1 MNKTQAQKEIKRL
14 AKEINGHNDRYYNL
28 NQPIISDEEY
38 DRLLKRLI
46 ELEEKFPELKAPDS
60 PTHRIGAKL
69 ETSLAAV
76 SHKVKMYSLDNTYSF
91 EELEDWHKRVLKG
104 LGSDFKSP
112 LEYVAEL
119 KIDGVSA
126 ALTYEQ
132 GIFVLGATR
141 GDGLTGEDI
150 THNLRMLQSV
160 PLQLKKISAQDFP
173 DVLEVRGEIYMAI
186 KDFNMLNRHR
196 EKNDGV
202 LFANPRNA
210 ASGSLKLLDSR
221 LSAERKLKCF
231 VHSFGILQG
240 GKEFQTHWEFLDAA
254 ARLGFCVNPLR
265 RRYRTFK
272 EVMDFCAEFANKR
285 DELDYEVDGV
295 VVKVNSYA
303 QHNTLGATL
312 KSPRWAIAYK
322 FPAKQ
327 ATTRVK
333 DIVVQVGRTGV
344 LTPVA
349 ELEPV
354 VCAGVTISR
363 STLHNFD
370 EVRRLGVKKGDRVLL
385 ERAGDVIPKIVKV
398 VESISKMSAESFA
411 VPDQCPA
418 CGGEVAKFKEEDV
431 AYRCINPSCPK
442 QLERRLIHFA
452 SRLGMDI
459 EGLGESVVNQLLKEK
474 FVKDLADIYFLK
486 KEDFLTL
493 EFFADKK
500 TENLIIAIA
509 ASKRRPLSRFLF
521 ALGIINIGE
530 KAAATIAQKFGT
542 LDRIMKA
549 SLSDFEGIHEIGEVM
564 AGSLQHFFR
573 QKSTKQL
580 VEKFKKAGLTM
591 VEPQRPSEG
600 KLSGK
605 KFVFTGELKSLTRL
619 KAGET
624 VKKIG
629 GEVVES
635 VSKKTDFL
643 IIGTNPG
650 SKYTKAF
657 GLGIK
662 ILNEQQFKEMIQ

>member
-1 MNKTQAQKEIKRL
+1 MNKARAQKEIKRL
-14 AKEINGHNDRYYNL
+14 TKEINEHNDRYYNL
-28 NQPIISDEEY
+28 NQPTISDEEY

-46 ELEEKFPELKAPDS
+46 ELEENFPELRAVDS

-69 ETSLAAV
+69 EASLATI

-104 LGSDFKSP
+104 LGSGFEVP

-126 ALTYEQ
+126 ALTYNK

-150 THNLRMLQSV
+150 THNLRTLQSV
-160 PLQLKKISAQDFP
+160 PLQLKKISGWNFP
-173 DVLEVRGEIYMAI
+173 DVLEVRGEIYMEL
-186 KDFNMLNRHR
+186 KDFKMLNRRR
-196 EKNDGV
+196 EKNDEV
-202 LFANPRNA
+202 VFANPRNA

-231 VHSFGILQG
+231 IHSFGILQG
-240 GKEFQTHWEFLDAA
+240 GRAFQTHWEFLEAA
-254 ARLGFCVNPLR
+254 ARLGFSANPLR
-265 RRYRTFK
+265 RRCRTFE
-272 EVMDFCAEFANKR
+272 EVMDFCAEFADKR
-285 DELDYEVDGV
+285 EELDYEVDGV

-303 QHNTLGATL
+303 QQNTLGATL

-327 ATTRVK
+327 ATTTVK

-370 EVRRLGVKKGDRVLL
+370 EVKRLGIKKGDRVLL
-385 ERAGDVIPKIVKV
+385 ERAGDVIPKIIKV
-398 VESISKMSAESFA
+398 VESIQPTSAKSFPP
-411 VPDQCPA
+411 PDKCPA
-418 CGGEVAKFKEEDV
+418 CGGEVAKTKEEDV

-459 EGLGESVVNQLLKEK
+459 EGLGESVVDQLLKEK
-474 FVKDLADIYFLK
+474 LVKDLADIYFLK
-486 KEDFLTL
+486 KEDFLKL
-493 EFFADKK
+493 ELFAHKK
-500 TENLIIAIA
+500 AENLIAAIA
-509 ASKRRPLSRFLF
+509 SSKKRPLSRFLF
-521 ALGIINIGE
+521 ALGVINIGE
-530 KAAATIAQKFGT
+530 KAAEIIAQKFGA

-564 AGSLQHFFR
+564 AGSLEHFFR

-580 VEKFKKAGLTM
+580 IEKFKKAGLTM
-591 VEPQRPSEG
+591 VESQRPSEG
-600 KLSGK
+600 KLQGK

-619 KAGET
+619 QAGDAL
-624 VKKIG
+624 KDLG

-643 IIGTNPG
+643 VIGENPG
-650 SKYTKAF
+650 SKYIKAA
-657 GLGIK
+657 GLGVK
-662 ILNEQQFKEMIQ
+662 ILNEREFKEMIQ

>member
-1 MNKTQAQKEIKRL
+1 MNKVQAQKEIKRL
-14 AKEINGHNDRYYNL
+14 TKEISEHNGRYYNL
-28 NQPIISDEEY
+28 NQPTIADQEY

-46 ELEEKFPELKAPDS
+46 DLEEKFPEFKAPDS
-60 PTHRIGAKL
+60 PTHRIGARL
-69 ETSLAAV
+69 EAGLAAV
-76 SHKVKMYSLDNTYSF
+76 SHKAKMYSLDNTYSF
-91 EELEDWHKRVLKG
+91 EELEEWHKRVLKG
-104 LGSDFKSP
+104 LGSGFEGP

-126 ALTYEQ
+126 ALTYNK
-132 GIFVLGATR
+132 GIFALGATR

-150 THNLRMLQSV
+150 THNLRILQSV
-160 PLQLKKISAQDFP
+160 PLQLKKIPGWNFP
-173 DVLEVRGEIYMAI
+173 DALEVRGEIYMAI
-186 KDFNMLNRHR
+186 KDFKMLNRHR
-196 EKNDGV
+196 EKDGGV

-221 LSAERKLKCF
+221 LSAERKLRCF
-231 VHSFGILQG
+231 IHSFGILQG
-240 GKEFQTHWEFLDAA
+240 GKEFQSHWEFLETAA
-254 ARLGFCVNPLR
+254 QLGFSVNPLR
-265 RRYRTFK
+265 RRCRTFE
-272 EVMDFCAEFANKR
+272 EVMDFCREFADKR
-285 DELDYEVDGV
+285 DHLDYEVDGV

-303 QHNTLGATL
+303 QQNTLGATL

-327 ATTRVK
+327 ATTTVK
-333 DIVVQVGRTGV
+333 DIIVQVGRTGV

-370 EVRRLGVKKGDRVLL
+370 EVKRLGVKKGDRVLL
-385 ERAGDVIPKIVKV
+385 ERAGDVIPKIIKV
-398 VESISKMSAESFA
+398 VESIQQATAESFL
-411 VPDQCPA
+411 VPKKCPE
-418 CGGEVAKFKEEDV
+418 CGGEVAKSKEEDV

-474 FVKDLADIYFLK
+474 LVKDMADIYFLK
-486 KEDFLTL
+486 KEDFLKL
-493 EFFADKK
+493 ELFADKK
-500 TENLIIAIA
+500 AENLIAAIA
-509 ASKRRPLSRFLF
+509 SSKKRPLSRFLF

-530 KAAATIAQKFGT
+530 KAAATIARKFGA
-542 LDRIMKA
+542 LDRIRKA
-549 SLSDFEGIHEIGEVM
+549 ALSEFEGIHEIGEVM
-564 AGSLQHFFR
+564 AGSLEHFFR

-580 VEKFKKAGLTM
+580 IKKFKKAHLTM
-591 VEPQRPSEG
+591 AEPQRPSEG
-600 KLSGK
+600 KLQGK

-619 KAGET
+619 AAGEA
-624 VKKIG
+624 VKELG

-643 IIGTNPG
+643 VIGANPG
-650 SKYTKAF
+650 SKYAKAM

-662 ILNEQQFKEMIQ
+662 ILNEREFKEMIQ